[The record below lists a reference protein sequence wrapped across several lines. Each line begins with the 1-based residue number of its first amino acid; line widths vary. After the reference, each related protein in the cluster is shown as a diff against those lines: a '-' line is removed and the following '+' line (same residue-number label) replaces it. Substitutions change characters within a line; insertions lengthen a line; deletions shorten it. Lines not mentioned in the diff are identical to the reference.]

1 VPKRERRHSCCR
13 LNTFGVVE
21 SDIAVN
27 ERPGKS
33 EGRQFVSVD
42 AFGFEDGE
50 ETLSHS
56 VIIAIIAYLLIP
68 YSRFMAR

>member
-1 VPKRERRHSCCR
+1 MPKRERRRSCFR

-33 EGRQFVSVD
+33 EGRQLVSVD

-50 ETLSHS
+50 EILSHGVVVAVTTS
-56 VIIAIIAYLLIP
+56 
-68 YSRFMAR
+68 